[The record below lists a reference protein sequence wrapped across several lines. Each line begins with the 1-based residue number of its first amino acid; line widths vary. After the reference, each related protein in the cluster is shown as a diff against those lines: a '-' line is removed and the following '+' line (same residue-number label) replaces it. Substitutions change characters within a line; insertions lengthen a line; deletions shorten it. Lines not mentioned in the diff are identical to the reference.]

1 MKATDIDILYTTDLN
16 TMQVVLTTNRNPE
29 YQEKI
34 FKLKELTEENKLL
47 SVDIKQHRKRRSLDA
62 NAYCWILSQKIAE
75 KIGNTKEYVYKKA
88 IREVGQFEILP
99 IKDEAVER
107 WIKNWES
114 KGLGWQSIIMGE
126 SKLKG
131 YTNTIN
137 YFGSS
142 VYDTKEMS
150 LLLEELVVQAKELG
164 IDTMTDTEKK
174 ELLDMWENK
183 GAIE

>member
-16 TMQVVLTTNRNPE
+16 TMQVVLTTNRSKE
-29 YQEKI
+29 YQQKI

-47 SVDIKQHRKRRSLDA
+47 SVDIKQYRKRRSLDA

-88 IREVGQFEILP
+88 IREVGQFEIVP
-99 IKDEAVER
+99 IRNDAVER

-126 SKLKG
+126 SKLEG

-142 VYDTKEMS
+142 VYNTKEMS
-150 LLLEELVVQAKELG
+150 LLLEELVYQAKELG
-164 IDTMTDTEKK
+164 IDTMTDTEKR
-174 ELLDMWENK
+174 ELLEMWENK
-183 GAIE
+183 GA

>member
-16 TMQVVLTTNRNPE
+16 TMQVVLTTNRSKE
-29 YQEKI
+29 YQQKI
-34 FKLKELTEENKLL
+34 FKLKELTGEGKLL
-47 SVDIKQHRKRRSLDA
+47 AVDIKQYRKRRSLDA

-88 IREVGQFEILP
+88 IRDAGQFEIVP
-99 IKDEAVER
+99 IRNDAVER

-114 KGLGWQSIIMGE
+114 KGLGWQSIVMGE
-126 SKLKG
+126 SKLEG

-142 VYDTKEMS
+142 VYNVKEMS
-150 LLLEELVVQAKELG
+150 LLLEELVYQAKELG

-174 ELLDMWENK
+174 ELLEMWESK
-183 GAIE
+183 GA